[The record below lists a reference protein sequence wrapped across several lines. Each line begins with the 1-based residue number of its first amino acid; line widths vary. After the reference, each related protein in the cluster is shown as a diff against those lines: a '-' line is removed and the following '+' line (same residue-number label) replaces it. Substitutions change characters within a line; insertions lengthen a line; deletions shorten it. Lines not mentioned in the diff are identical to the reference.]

1 MKNTILID
9 GDSFAYWSIEDLDEY
24 KDKID
29 NHISKILL
37 ESNSTHYRI
46 FVEPFNNTTHRKL
59 FVSNYKANRSNKE
72 KPVNYKEIKE
82 YLLEC
87 YNPVSIQGLESDDLL
102 ISWYFEFKRE
112 FPFSDI
118 MIAGLDKDLRTFPIK
133 MFDTYYRRFGE
144 VHDVSEDE
152 ADYNFH
158 YQMIV
163 GDSTDNIKGMKGKGK
178 KHAETVLKHSKN
190 RFIAVCRE
198 YKKMYNSK
206 WQKKFLS
213 EYVQLKLIDN
223 IRVKIELDVA
233 EFE

>member
-1 MKNTILID
+1 MRAILID
-9 GDSFAYWSIEDLDEY
+9 ADSFLYWNIEDLDEY
-24 KDKID
+24 KDKVD
-29 NHISKILL
+29 QHIAKILL
-37 ESNSTHYRI
+37 DSNSTHYRL

-59 FVSNYKANRSNKE
+59 FVSNYKANRSNRE
-72 KPVNYKEIKE
+72 KPKNYVEIKE

-87 YNPVSIQGLESDDLL
+87 YNPVSVMGLESDDLL

-118 MIAGLDKDLRTFPIK
+118 MIAGMDKDLKTFPIK

-144 VHDVSEDE
+144 IQEVSDDE

-158 YQMIV
+158 TQLIT
-163 GDSTDNIKGMKGKGK
+163 GDSVDNIKGMNGKGK
-178 KHAETVLKHSKN
+178 KYAETLLKDSKN

-198 YKKMYNSK
+198 YARMYKSK
-206 WQKKFLS
+206 WQKKFIT

-223 IRVKIELDVA
+223 IRVKIELDIA